1 MANGCSDR
9 AIAPSIQQNAGSDKR
24 GQALPGTSQSTTNE
38 PHPPG
43 DGPSPRTA
51 GKADVAVTI
60 GTTVALLALS
70 VALFGADSS
79 AGANQIALVIGAVIA
94 TAVGIKNGHSW
105 NSIERNIVDGIATAL
120 PAILILFS
128 VGSLIGIWMLS
139 GTVPTM
145 IYYGLLL
152 LNPSVFYPAACLLCA
167 IVALSIG
174 SSWTVAGTVGV
185 ALIGVAAALG
195 LSVEV
200 TAGAVISG
208 AYFGDKM
215 SPLSDTTNLAPA
227 VTGIDIF
234 THIRHMVWTT
244 APGFLIALAIF
255 AVMGSFQP
263 AAGAASGLDQ
273 TLALLEVHFDI
284 GLMMLLPV
292 ALVVYLAAR
301 KVPAVAAILAGVAAG
316 IVIALLFQRPVILEL
331 SGHPEA
337 VAGAAFLE
345 GIWLVLFD
353 GYTGVTGDENLDS
366 LLSRGGM
373 SSMLHTVW
381 LIITAMCFGSAMEKA
396 GVLER
401 LVRGLVAMAKSVGG
415 LIATTLATCF
425 SINALA
431 ADQYMSIVITGR
443 MFRDEYRARGLH
455 PKNLTRVL
463 EDAGTITSPL
473 VPWNT
478 CGAYMAAALGVPTL
492 AYLPFCFFNLV
503 TPFVSALYGYTGFKI
518 EPAAE
523 DSWNELPAR
532 QTTPASV
539 RP

>member
-1 MANGCSDR
+1 MWTPDKWGRVVPNSQAGASGPQ
-9 AIAPSIQQNAGSDKR
+9 APEQ
-24 GQALPGTSQSTTNE
+24 
-38 PHPPG
+38 PP
-43 DGPSPRTA
+43 DAPMQPKPASV
-51 GKADVAVTI
+51 ADVIVTI
-60 GTTVALLALS
+60 GTTVTLLAVS
-70 VALFGADSS
+70 VAMFGADSS

-94 TAVGIKNGHSW
+94 TAVGIKNGHSYLT
-105 NSIERNIVDGIATAL
+105 IERNIVDGIATAL

-139 GTVPTM
+139 GTVPSM

-152 LNPSVFYPAACLLCA
+152 LNPTVFYPAACLLCA
-167 IVALSIG
+167 VVALSIG
-174 SSWTVAGTVGV
+174 SSWTVAGTIGV
-185 ALIGVAAALG
+185 ALIGVAGALG

-244 APGFLIALAIF
+244 APSFLLALTAFGIL
-255 AVMGSFQP
+255 GWFQP
-263 AAGAASGLDQ
+263 VASVTTGLDQ
-273 TLALLEVHFDI
+273 TLALLQDGFRVGPI
-284 GLMMLLPV
+284 MLLPV

-301 KVPAVAAILAGVAAG
+301 KVPAVAAILAGVGAG
-316 IVIALLFQRPVILEL
+316 IVMALAFQRPVILTL
-331 SGHPEA
+331 VDDPATS
-337 VAGAAFLE
+337 AGAALFK

-353 GYTGVTGDENLDS
+353 GYEAATGDETLDS

-373 SSMLHTVW
+373 SSMLQTVW
-381 LIITAMCFGSAMEKA
+381 LIITAMSFGSAMEKA

-401 LVRGLVAMAKSVGG
+401 LVRGLVAMAHTTGG
-415 LIATTLATCF
+415 LIATTLTTCF
-425 SINALA
+425 SVNALA

-443 MFRDEYRARGLH
+443 MYREEYRKRGLH
-455 PKNLTRVL
+455 PKNLARVL
-463 EDAGTITSPL
+463 EDSGTITSPL

-503 TPFVSALYGYTGFKI
+503 NPFVSALYGYTGFKI
-518 EPAAE
+518 EPAE
-523 DSWNELPAR
+523 PADEVLME
-532 QTTPASV
+532 PAAPNIET
-539 RP
+539 R